1 MYTSLDPSGFLIMP
15 LGIKDAL
22 VTVVPPTSRDSA
34 TLVIMLEISIRLPMN
49 MIGRSDFRMENHGK
63 GQKIHPAADFISVPI
78 QGNFDFGIVRHCSAL
93 FGIVR
98 HWAR

>member
-1 MYTSLDPSGFLIMP
+1 
-15 LGIKDAL
+15 
-22 VTVVPPTSRDSA
+22 
-34 TLVIMLEISIRLPMN
+34 
-49 MIGRSDFRMENHGK
+49 MENHGK

-98 HWAR
+98 HCSALFGIVRHCSALFGIVRHWAR